1 MSTYHISPC
10 EMCVN
15 TNSTNHYKP
24 TSALCVHKSRKTK
37 ALPPKAHLNRAVK
50 HSINSDEIRSS
61 PKTRFP
67 CGPHPVS
74 PAYLER
80 RTSEIWQFLECMR
93 SVEGENTADL
103 KTDGGGLTR
112 VDSLE
117 STAGKGWTVGIG
129 RGRGG
134 SDYTRIRFLPLSRSS
149 SRRFEK

>member
-50 HSINSDEIRSS
+50 HSINSDGIRSS

-80 RTSEIWQFLECMR
+80 RTSEIWQFLESMR
-93 SVEGENTADL
+93 SVQGVLRA
-103 KTDGGGLTR
+103 DGGGLTQE
-112 VDSLE
+112 DSLE
-117 STAGKGWTVGIG
+117 ATAGNDWKVGIG
-129 RGRGG
+129 RGSGG
-134 SDYTRIRFLPLSRSS
+134 GGLGG
-149 SRRFEK
+149 